1 MLPSSENCYLL
12 GLILGG
18 GEISDEAFSI
28 NLPFN
33 KWGTDPDVAAQISRD
48 LLTRIR
54 PIFKKI
60 YDLDVDY
67 FRAGGGDWIVRSLT
81 PITSEQI
88 EKIKHDLETLGLP
101 TSGQLIIQAD
111 LQTARQL
118 LSGQRAELLLSGI
131 FDARAS
137 IAESHRRFTED
148 APIVS
153 IEIPGRGNNFR
164 LVVQLCS
171 WLTSLGSITDQ
182 ILYNHPNQHSSKDPE
197 YGNWRKGFK
206 IRILAKSFLEKHSFA
221 MRSFSVG
228 ATELASNQKIANQKP
243 CLHREIESPGIKVI
257 HKDID
262 SPDLP
267 VEVRNKMFLHYFHIC
282 AAMGC
287 PFAPID
293 EVRALVSNYA
303 KYISNFPTLLKGEYE
318 EVLEKYNK
326 IAVDYFSKES
336 ISSLNM
342 KINSVMTSF
351 HGDGY
356 SSLKLAV
363 AYLVDNDL
371 RGKRTS
377 GKAEDILNKHQ
388 NESIE
393 VREFRALEGA
403 PLFVANKK
411 LKRAAIISSAVSELN
426 QKALLNRIEI
436 VGLDIN
442 VK

>member
-1 MLPSSENCYLL
+1 MLPNPENCYLL

-54 PIFKKI
+54 PIFKKV

-67 FRAGGGDWIVRSLT
+67 FRAGGGDWILRSLT
-81 PITSEQI
+81 PITLAQI
-88 EKIKHDLETLGLP
+88 AKIKSDLQTLGLP

-111 LQTARQL
+111 LQNARQL
-118 LSGQRAELLLSGI
+118 LSGPRAELLLSGV

-153 IEIPGRGNNFR
+153 IEIPGRGNNYR

-197 YGNWRKGFK
+197 YSNWRKGFK

-221 MRSFSVG
+221 MRSFSMG
-228 ATELASNQKIANQKP
+228 ATELALNQKIANQKP
-243 CLHREIESPGIKVI
+243 CIQREIESPGIKVI
-257 HKDID
+257 HKDIN

-267 VEVRNKMFLHYFHIC
+267 IEVRNKMFLHYFHIC

-287 PFAPID
+287 PFAPI
-293 EVRALVSNYA
+293 EQVKTLVSNSE
-303 KYISNFPTLLKGEYE
+303 KYISTFPTLLKGEYS
-318 EVLEKYNK
+318 EVLGIYNK
-326 IAVDYFSKES
+326 IAIDHFSTDA

-342 KINSVMTSF
+342 KIDSVMSNF

-356 SSLKLAV
+356 GSLKLAV
-363 AYLVDNDL
+363 AYLVDDDL
-371 RGKRTS
+371 RGRRTS
-377 GKAEDILNKHQ
+377 GKADDILTKHQ
-388 NESIE
+388 NENIE
-393 VREFRALEGA
+393 IREFRAREGA

-411 LKRAAIISSAVSELN
+411 LKRAAIISSAVSEFN
-426 QKALLNRIEI
+426 QKALANRIEI
-436 VGLDIN
+436 EGIDIH

>member
-1 MLPSSENCYLL
+1 MLPNSENCYLL

-81 PITSEQI
+81 PITPEQI

-118 LSGQRAELLLSGI
+118 LSGQRAELLLSGV

-403 PLFVANKK
+403 PLFVANKE